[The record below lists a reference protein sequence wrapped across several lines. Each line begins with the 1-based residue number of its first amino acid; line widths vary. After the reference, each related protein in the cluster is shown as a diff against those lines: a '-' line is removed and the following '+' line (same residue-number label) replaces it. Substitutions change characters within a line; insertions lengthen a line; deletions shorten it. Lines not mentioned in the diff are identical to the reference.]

1 MKITAIESSIV
12 SIPFDMG
19 GPPQLFAGQS
29 WTHIETLLVKVI
41 TDAGVVG
48 WGEAFGH
55 VVNKGTKATLDTLVA
70 PLFIGR
76 DPRNINSLMRE
87 MQRSLHLL
95 GRNGSVIYALSG
107 IDIALWD
114 IVGKLANQPIYQL
127 LGGSERRNL
136 TAYQC
141 LLHYD
146 DKDVLARN
154 CAAGY
159 EEGYRYLKLHQI
171 TREDFL
177 AAKASVGSDAHIMFD
192 TNCPWTV
199 DEAVRMAASMKDD
212 GVYWLEEPVWP
223 PEDHAGLARVRQQG
237 IPIAAG
243 ENAAGLFDFKSMMD
257 SGAIDIAQPSVTK
270 IGGISEF
277 RRIVSLADA
286 YGVKVVP
293 HSPYVG
299 PGFLATLHLA
309 AAMPTT
315 PPIECLWMKMESRL
329 LGDYV
334 VANKGQLRVPQGP
347 GLGADPDPAVVE
359 RYRTDGPTV
368 IR

>member
-1 MKITAIESSIV
+1 MKITAIESSII

-19 GPPQLFAGQS
+19 GPPQHFAGQL

-41 TDAGVVG
+41 TDTGVVG

-76 DPRNINSLMRE
+76 DPRNINGLMRD
-87 MQRSLHLL
+87 MQQALHLL
-95 GRNGSVIYALSG
+95 GRNGSVVYALSG

-114 IVGKLANQPIYQL
+114 IAGKLANQPIYRL
-127 LGGSERRNL
+127 LGGSAREEL

-146 DKDVLARN
+146 DSSVLARN

-159 EEGYRYLKLHQI
+159 EAGYRLLKLHQT

-177 AAKASVGSDAHIMFD
+177 AAKAAVGADAHVMFD
-192 TNCPWTV
+192 VNCPWTV
-199 DEAVRMAASMKDD
+199 EEAVRMATSLKHD
-212 GVYWLEEPVWP
+212 GVYWFEEPVWP
-223 PEDHAGLARVRQQG
+223 PEDHAGLARVRREG

-257 SGAIDIAQPSVTK
+257 AGAIDIAQPSVIK
-270 IGGISEF
+270 VGGITEF
-277 RRIVSLADA
+277 RRIAALADA

-293 HSPYVG
+293 HSPYLG
-299 PGFLATLHLA
+299 PGLMATLHLA
-309 AAMPTT
+309 AAMPGN
-315 PPIECLWMKMESRL
+315 PPIEYLWMETESQL
-329 LGDYV
+329 YGDYTV
-334 VANKGQLRVPQGP
+334 RKGRIPVPQGP
-347 GLGADPDPAVVE
+347 GLGCDPDPAVIQ
-359 RYRTDGPTV
+359 RYCTAGPTV

>member
-1 MKITAIESSIV
+1 MKISAIESSII

-19 GPPQLFAGQS
+19 GPPQLFAGQP
-29 WTHIETLLVKVI
+29 WTHIETLLVKVT
-41 TDAGVVG
+41 TDAGIVG

-55 VVNKGTKATLDTLVA
+55 VVNQGTKATLDTLVA

-76 DPRNINSLMRE
+76 DPRNINGLMRE
-87 MQRSLHLL
+87 MQQALHLL
-95 GRNGSVIYALSG
+95 GRNGSVVYALSG

-114 IVGKLANQPIYQL
+114 IAGKLAKQPIYQL
-127 LGGSERRNL
+127 LGGSARRNL

-146 DKDVLARN
+146 DQAVLARN

-177 AAKASVGSDAHIMFD
+177 AAKAAVGSDAHIMFD

-199 DEAVRMAASMKDD
+199 DEAVRVAASMKND

-243 ENAAGLFDFKSMMD
+243 ENAAGLFDFKSLMD
-257 SGAIDIAQPSVTK
+257 AGAIDIAQPSVTK
-270 IGGISEF
+270 VGGISEV
-277 RRIVSLADA
+277 RRIISLADA

-293 HSPYVG
+293 HSPYFG

-309 AAMPTT
+309 AAMPSN
-315 PPIECLWMKMESRL
+315 PPIECLWMKMESSL
-329 LGDYV
+329 FGEYV
-334 VANKGQLRVPQGP
+334 VVNKGQLPVPQGH
-347 GLGADPDPAVVE
+347 GLGCDPDPAVIE

>member
-1 MKITAIESSIV
+1 MKITAIESSII

-19 GPPQLFAGQS
+19 GPPQLFAGQR

-41 TDAGVVG
+41 TDTGVVG

-76 DPRNINSLMRE
+76 DPTNINALMRD
-87 MQRSLHLL
+87 MQQALHLL
-95 GRNGSVIYALSG
+95 GRNGSVVYALSG

-114 IVGKLANQPIYQL
+114 IAGKLANQPIYRL
-127 LGGSERRNL
+127 LGGSAREDL

-146 DKDVLARN
+146 DSSVLARN

-159 EEGYRYLKLHQI
+159 EAGYRLLKLHQI

-177 AAKASVGSDAHIMFD
+177 AAKAAVGPDAHVMFD
-192 TNCPWTV
+192 VNCPWTV
-199 DEAVRMAASMKDD
+199 EEAVRMAAALKDD
-212 GVYWLEEPVWP
+212 GVYWFEEPVWP
-223 PEDHAGLARVRQQG
+223 PEDHAGLARVRREG

-243 ENAAGLFDFKSMMD
+243 ENAAGLFDFKSLMD
-257 SGAIDIAQPSVTK
+257 AGAIDIAQPSVIK
-270 IGGISEF
+270 VGGITEF
-277 RRIVSLADA
+277 RRIAALADA

-293 HSPYVG
+293 HSPYLG
-299 PGFLATLHLA
+299 PGFMATLHLA
-309 AAMPTT
+309 AAMPGN
-315 PPIECLWMKMESRL
+315 PPIEYLWMETEARL
-329 LGDYV
+329 YGDYT
-334 VANKGQLRVPQGP
+334 ARKARIPVPQGP
-347 GLGADPDPAVVE
+347 GLGCDPDPAVIE
-359 RYRTDGPTV
+359 RYRTAGPTV